1 MHTVSPQA
9 SEERVRPDIASSW
22 RRSRLNGLRRDAT
35 PRLTPGPVATDSG
48 LLRAARPVLGRTLGE
63 IEGSRVALVLADHAA
78 CILEVDGALRAVSR
92 SIEAVGIVPGVRLSE
107 DRIGTNAMGTPLETR
122 RSLLVRGEEHFLSAF
137 RAFTCYGH
145 PIVHPVTRRLEGVLG
160 IGGEF
165 DEDHRLS
172 APLARRIVRDIEDR
186 LQQDSPRVQSR
197 LMSAF
202 RAAAGR
208 RGRSVVVV
216 GEGLVLATP
225 SALDLLTPA
234 DHAAV
239 RACAESLRPGAE
251 ESHRLTLAS
260 GREVVLTCA
269 PIEDTQGVLVDICDE
284 RRARRGVAERV
295 AHWPLLVVGESGTG
309 RTTEALGVAGPAAT
323 VLDATEIV
331 LVGEQAWATELGAA
345 LDIPGPPVVV
355 ESIELLSAPL
365 TALLARALRRTPR
378 QVALTTTPGDHLDE
392 VHAALSALCTDRV
405 DLLPL
410 RRRRHEIPQ
419 LAQRMLAEVTGHNR
433 TRFTSETLRILAGQP
448 WRGNFTELRRVV
460 EAAAAARSAG
470 DIIPT
475 DLPASHRA
483 AQVPGSPFLE
493 AEREIIV
500 AAIEAAGGNKL
511 QAARAL
517 GVSRSTLYN
526 RMRALR
532 IA

>member
-1 MHTVSPQA
+1 M
-9 SEERVRPDIASSW
+9 
-22 RRSRLNGLRRDAT
+22 
-35 PRLTPGPVATDSG
+35 TPGPVATDTA
-48 LLRAARPVLGRTLGE
+48 LLRAARPVLRRTLGE

-78 CILEVDGALRAVSR
+78 CILEVDGAVRAVSQAVE
-92 SIEAVGIVPGVRLSE
+92 SVGIVPGVRLGE

-122 RSLLVRGEEHFLSAF
+122 RSLLVRGEEHYMTAF
-137 RAFTCYGH
+137 DRFTCYGH
-145 PIVHPVTRRLEGVLG
+145 PIFHPVTRRLEGVLG

-186 LQQDSPRVQSR
+186 LHQDSPRVQSR
-197 LMSAF
+197 LMGAF
-202 RAAAGR
+202 HAAAAR
-208 RGRSVVVV
+208 RGRAVVVI

-239 RACAESLRPGAE
+239 RACAESLRPGTE
-251 ESHRLTLAS
+251 ECHRLVLAS
-260 GREVVLTCA
+260 GQEVLLTCVS
-269 PIEDTQGVLVDICDE
+269 IQDTQGVLVDIAAE
-284 RRARRGVAERV
+284 RRSRRGTAERV
-295 AHWPLLVVGESGTG
+295 MHWPLLVVGEPGTG
-309 RTTEALGVAGPAAT
+309 RTTEALAVAGPAAT
-323 VLDATEIV
+323 VLDATEIIV
-331 LVGEQAWATELGAA
+331 VGEQAWATEAGAA
-345 LDIPGPPVVV
+345 LSHPGPPVVV
-355 ESIELLSAPL
+355 ENIELLSAPVS
-365 TALLARALRRTPR
+365 ALLARALRRTPR
-378 QVALTTTPGDHLDE
+378 RVALTATPGDHLDTA
-392 VHAALSALCTDRV
+392 HAALTARCVDRL

-419 LAQRMLAEVTGHNR
+419 LAQRMLDEVTGHHR
-433 TRFTSETLRILAGQP
+433 TRFTSETLRVLAGQP

-475 DLPASHRA
+475 DLPAAHRA
-483 AQVPGSPFLE
+483 TQAPGSPFLE
-493 AEREIIV
+493 AEREVIV